1 VFDGTKLNSGSGFD
15 YKKMSLGFFMDAD
28 VLTGDING
36 SFGVHTNDD
45 DFMEYYEERFEV
57 NGEEMLISM
66 AMVYDYDFDSYTTD
80 TPGIV
85 AAQLL
90 DSPLATEDVD
100 LDQDGNTDIYAGEPL
115 KMTDWHWFDYL
126 NRPGVIEREN
136 PNGGC
141 WAGYAG
147 CPQAINKEDIQY
159 KLMVGDTTNLS
170 NSENEWFFH
179 TPNPDTDL
187 GVELNPHFDSLD
199 GILNEPAFLEGN
211 EGLDC
216 TLIFSSGPFDLD
228 VGEEVPFSFCIIF
241 GQNPEDLIKNARFA
255 QVMYNS
261 NYQGFTAPLIPTLT
275 AESDVNM
282 VKLSWDTSAKYS
294 KDVVTGYSDFEGY
307 KIYKSIDGGRT
318 WGGAENKI
326 YDQSGVHVG
335 WEPMAQFDLSAVEDS
350 LFCV

>member
-1 VFDGTKLNSGSGFD
+1 
-15 YKKMSLGFFMDAD
+15 MSLGFFMDAD

-45 DFMEYYEERFEV
+45 DFMEYYWERFEV
-57 NGEEMLISM
+57 NDEEMLISM
-66 AMVYDYDFDSYTTD
+66 AMVYDYDFDSYATEI
-80 TPGIV
+80 PGIV

-100 LDQDGNTDIYAGEPL
+100 LDQDGNIDIYAGEPL

-126 NRPGVIEREN
+126 NRPGVVEREN

-147 CPQAINKEDIQY
+147 CPQAVNKENIQY

-170 NSENEWFFH
+170 DGEKEWFFH

-187 GVELNPHFDSLD
+187 GIELNPHFDSLD
-199 GILNEPAFLEGN
+199 GILNEPVFLEGN

-216 TLIFSSGPFDLD
+216 TLIFSSGPFDLN

-241 GQNPEDLIKNARFA
+241 GQNKEDLIKNARFA

-261 NYQGFTAPLIPTLT
+261 NYQGFTPPTT
-275 AESDVNM
+275 PVVAYEEGNAE
-282 VKLSWDTSAKYS
+282 VKLEWTTNSKYS
-294 KDVVTGYSDFEGY
+294 KDVVTGYSDFEF
-307 KIYKSIDGGRT
+307 
-318 WGGAENKI
+318 A
-326 YDQSGVHVG
+326 VHSR
-335 WEPMAQFDLSAVEDS
+335 LTSALPS
-350 LFCV
+350 S

>member
-1 VFDGTKLNSGSGFD
+1 
-15 YKKMSLGFFMDAD
+15 MSLGFFMDAD

-45 DFMEYYEERFEV
+45 DFMEYYWERFEV
-57 NGEEMLISM
+57 NDEEMLISM
-66 AMVYDYDFDSYTTD
+66 AMVYDYDFDSYATEI
-80 TPGIV
+80 PGIV

-100 LDQDGNTDIYAGEPL
+100 LDQDGNIDIYAGEPL

-126 NRPGVIEREN
+126 NRPGVVEREN

-147 CPQAINKEDIQY
+147 CPQAVNKENIQY

-170 NSENEWFFH
+170 DGEKEWFFH

-187 GVELNPHFDSLD
+187 GIELNPHFDSLD
-199 GILNEPAFLEGN
+199 GILNEPVFLEGN

-216 TLIFSSGPFDLD
+216 TLIFSSGPFDLN

-241 GQNPEDLIKNARFA
+241 GQNKEDLIKNARFA

-261 NYQGFTAPLIPTLT
+261 NYQGFTPPTTPVVAYEEGNAEVNLEWT
-275 AESDVNM
+275 ANSKSEYPVTTSLEYLEFV
-282 VKLSWDTSAKYS
+282 VHSSLTSALPS
-294 KDVVTGYSDFEGY
+294 S
-307 KIYKSIDGGRT
+307 
-318 WGGAENKI
+318 
-326 YDQSGVHVG
+326 
-335 WEPMAQFDLSAVEDS
+335 
-350 LFCV
+350 